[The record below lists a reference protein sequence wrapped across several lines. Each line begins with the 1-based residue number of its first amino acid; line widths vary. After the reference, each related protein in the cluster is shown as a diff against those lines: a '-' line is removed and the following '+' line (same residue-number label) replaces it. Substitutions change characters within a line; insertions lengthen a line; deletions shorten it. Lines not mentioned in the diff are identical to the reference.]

1 MVYGGGAGRGCLV
14 RLPSP
19 SLSAVVGLWG
29 LRGDD
34 RGIDK
39 LYSEHASHHIHSKSD
54 KKLPL
59 FHSKF
64 LELGGYYFIVRWHRV
79 HCSLVWSSLLNSLK
93 NVKEPRYN
101 NKLYTLQIT
110 NILVT
115 IGFKTKCSAY
125 SSLDI
130 CYRWP
135 MDKQNTSNL
144 SLQILCNSTL

>member
-1 MVYGGGAGRGCLV
+1 MIPLQLFIGALLLRRGCLV

-19 SLSAVVGLWG
+19 SLSAFVGWWG

-39 LYSEHASHHIHSKSD
+39 QYSKHASHHIHSKSD

-59 FHSKF
+59 FHSTF
-64 LELGGYYFIVRWHRV
+64 LELGGYYFIVCTLSSCRLQF
-79 HCSLVWSSLLNSLK
+79 SLIFNFEQSQKCKGNSL
-93 NVKEPRYN
+93 
-101 NKLYTLQIT
+101 QIA

-135 MDKQNTSNL
+135 MDKQNISNL
-144 SLQILCNSTL
+144 SLQILCNSKL